1 MSLKILHIITLSKWG
16 GAQRVCYDVV
26 TNLNRDKFLVEVAC
40 KPAGILVEK
49 LREKGIKVYE
59 IPSFR
64 REICLIEDLK
74 TLFSLYKL
82 IKEKKYDIVHCH
94 STKAGFLGRVAA
106 KLAGVKKNYF
116 TVHGWGFYNK
126 QEYGWATKLLIF
138 LEKVAARCSTKI
150 ICVSENDKNEGIK
163 NKIAKENKF
172 LLIRNGINWKVIID
186 IAKIRECFKIEKDE
200 IVFGMVGRLAYPK
213 NPLMFLQAA
222 KAVSQY
228 HQKVKFILIGGGFL
242 FEKCKNFIMENK
254 LENKILLLG
263 ERSPE
268 KTRRILSGFN
278 VFVLASKFEGSPIT
292 IVEAMFAGL
301 PIIASDVPS
310 IKELVINGQTG
321 FLVGQNS
328 IKNLVEKM
336 VYFIKNPKEIEKMG
350 KEGQRIAKKKFTL
363 ETMIQ
368 NYGRL
373 YDAEK

>member
-1 MSLKILHIITLSKWG
+1 
-16 GAQRVCYDVV
+16 
-26 TNLNRDKFLVEVAC
+26 
-40 KPAGILVEK
+40 
-49 LREKGIKVYE
+49 
-59 IPSFR
+59 
-64 REICLIEDLK
+64 
-74 TLFSLYKL
+74 
-82 IKEKKYDIVHCH
+82 
-94 STKAGFLGRVAA
+94 
-106 KLAGVKKNYF
+106 
-116 TVHGWGFYNK
+116 
-126 QEYGWATKLLIF
+126 
-138 LEKVAARCSTKI
+138 
-150 ICVSENDKNEGIK
+150 
-163 NKIAKENKF
+163 
-172 LLIRNGINWKVIID
+172 
-186 IAKIRECFKIEKDE
+186 
-200 IVFGMVGRLAYPK
+200 
-213 NPLMFLQAA
+213 
-222 KAVSQY
+222 
-228 HQKVKFILIGGGFL
+228 
-242 FEKCKNFIMENK
+242 MENK

>member
-172 LLIRNGINWKVIID
+172 LIIRNGIDWKVTVD
-186 IAKIRECFKIEKDE
+186 IAKIRECFKI
-200 IVFGMVGRLAYPK
+200 
-213 NPLMFLQAA
+213 
-222 KAVSQY
+222 
-228 HQKVKFILIGGGFL
+228 
-242 FEKCKNFIMENK
+242 
-254 LENKILLLG
+254 
-263 ERSPE
+263 
-268 KTRRILSGFN
+268 
-278 VFVLASKFEGSPIT
+278 
-292 IVEAMFAGL
+292 
-301 PIIASDVPS
+301 
-310 IKELVINGQTG
+310 
-321 FLVGQNS
+321 
-328 IKNLVEKM
+328 
-336 VYFIKNPKEIEKMG
+336 
-350 KEGQRIAKKKFTL
+350 KK
-363 ETMIQ
+363 
-368 NYGRL
+368 R
-373 YDAEK
+373 

>member
-106 KLAGVKKNYF
+106 KLAGVKKIYF

-126 QEYGWATKLLIF
+126 QEYGWANKLLIF
-138 LEKVAARCSTKI
+138 LEKVAAKCSTKI
-150 ICVSENDKNEGIK
+150 ICESENDKNEGIK

>member
-106 KLAGVKKNYF
+106 KLAGVKKIYF

-126 QEYGWATKLLIF
+126 QEYGFDTKLLIF
-138 LEKVAARCSTKI
+138 LEKVAARCTTKI
-150 ICVSENDKNEGIK
+150 NCVSENDKNEGIK

-172 LLIRNGINWKVIID
+172 LIIRNGIDWKVTVD
-186 IAKIRECFKIEKDE
+186 IAKIRECFKIKKDE

-242 FEKCKNFIMENK
+242 FKKCKNFIMENK